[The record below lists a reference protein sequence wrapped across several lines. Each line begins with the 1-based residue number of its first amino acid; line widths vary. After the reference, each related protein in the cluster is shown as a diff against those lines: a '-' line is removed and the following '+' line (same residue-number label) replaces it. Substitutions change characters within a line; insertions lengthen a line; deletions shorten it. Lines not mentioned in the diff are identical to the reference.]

1 MEIPHLPSPILL
13 VTDDSTES
21 LTIGASLRAEDPA
34 LELRLISSESD
45 FLLYLETGALA
56 LVITDARTNW
66 TDGLSVLRAVK
77 IRYPH
82 CPVIVRADIDDEEIL
97 EEAIRAGAED
107 CLLKSPRHVLRLP
120 ALVRAVQE
128 RIKQQQTW
136 REAERHSHDLF
147 QYSEGLICTHDLD
160 GVLLSVNPAGARLL
174 GYSVDELIGRNLAE
188 FVAPV
193 VRHRFGHYLALIRQ
207 EPHIR
212 GFLHVI
218 TNTGEERILAYHNVR
233 REGGD
238 RPPYILGHAQDV
250 TELKRAE
257 AQLHTYAQQQQR
269 QADEL
274 EQRVAE
280 RTTELQES
288 RRLTSQAADRLALL
302 HTIDQAILAEQ
313 PLVTILQEALP
324 RVRSLVSCLRV
335 GVVQFDFD
343 TQEAMLLAVESST
356 TTLLPTGI
364 RGPLMALRPHS
375 MNLAA
380 FQQGHPYE
388 VVDLDTLTD
397 LPFALLTVR
406 AEGIRSLLSLPLI
419 AGGELFGSLNLGK
432 AEPQAFTAMDKAI
445 GQEIANQLAIAF
457 QQDRNRTAHQ
467 QAEAQL
473 QEEAEVKAALAH
485 VGEELMASL
494 DTPTIL
500 ERLCQLTI
508 DVLRCEQGSTVIWRP
523 EKQAYVVAATAGHT
537 QEVDRMLRSL
547 TFPEEMVPH
556 LITRLKEED
565 VVEVAIDE
573 PQNFLPHSLFS
584 LTGARSSLY
593 IALRRGTDLL
603 GCQTATYRTHQ
614 RFHTTQKRIA
624 QGLAHLAS
632 LTLANARLVEDL
644 EYANRLKDD
653 FVNTMSHELRTPL
666 HIIMGYTDILI
677 DGLYGEPSGD
687 QLNALQRIS
696 LSTRELIDL
705 VNNVLDL
712 DRLRKRQ
719 LSLTPQTLGV
729 ESWLADLQ
737 TSLLDLHRHPTVHL
751 QWETAPAL
759 PVLVTDPEKL
769 KIVLK
774 NLISNALKF
783 TEAGTVTVI
792 TQPEGTGIE
801 FCVKDTG
808 IGIAQEHLALIFE
821 PFRQVDSSTTQIH
834 AGVGL
839 GLHIVRQLVDLLGG
853 RVAVES
859 TLGMGSTFRV
869 WIPQHHPARP

>member
-1 MEIPHLPSPILL
+1 METPHLPLPILL
-13 VTDDSTES
+13 VTDDPNES
-21 LTIGASLRAEDPA
+21 LSVGASLRTAYPA
-34 LELRLISSESD
+34 LDLKLISGEGD
-45 FLLYLETGALA
+45 FLSCLEAGAFA
-56 LVITDARTNW
+56 LVITDARTHW
-66 TDGLSVLRAVK
+66 TNGLSVLRSVK
-77 IRYPH
+77 TRYPH

-107 CLLKSPRHVLRLP
+107 CILKSPRHVLRLP

-128 RIKQQQTW
+128 RTQRQQTW

-174 GYSVDELIGRNLAE
+174 GYPMDELIGRNLAE
-188 FVAPV
+188 FVAPG
-193 VRHRFGHYLALIRQ
+193 VRPRFSHYLTLIRQ
-207 EPHIR
+207 EPRLR

-238 RPPYILGHAQDV
+238 RTPYILGHAQDV

-257 AQLHTYAQQQQR
+257 AQLHTYAQQQQH
-269 QADEL
+269 QAEEL

-280 RTTELQES
+280 RTAELRES
-288 RRLTSQAADRLALL
+288 RRLITQAAGRLELL
-302 HTIDQAILAEQ
+302 HTVDQAILAEQ
-313 PLVTILQEALP
+313 PLVTLLQEALP
-324 RVRSLVSCLRV
+324 RVRSLIPCLRA
-335 GVVQFDFD
+335 GVVQFDFH
-343 TQEAMLLAVESST
+343 TQEVTLLAVDSSN
-356 TTLLPTGI
+356 TTLLTTGI

-380 FQQGHPYE
+380 FQEGHPYE
-388 VVDLDTLTD
+388 IVDLDTLTD
-397 LPFALLTVR
+397 LPTALLTIR
-406 AEGIRSLLSLPLI
+406 TEGVRSLLSLPLI

-432 AEPQAFTAMDKAI
+432 AEAQAFTATDKAI
-445 GQEIANQLAIAF
+445 GQEIANQLAIAL

-467 QAEAQL
+467 HAEAQL

-508 DVLRCEQGSTVIWRP
+508 DILRCEQGSTVIWRP
-523 EKQAYVVAATAGHT
+523 EQQAYVVVATAGHT
-537 QEVDRMLRSL
+537 LEVDRMLRSL
-547 TFPEEMVPH
+547 TFPEEMLPH
-556 LITRLKEED
+556 LIARLKEED
-565 VVEVAIDE
+565 VVEVGIDE
-573 PQNFLPHSLFS
+573 PQNLLPHSLFS
-584 LTGARSSLY
+584 LTGARSTLY
-593 IALRRGTDLL
+593 IALRRGADLL
-603 GCQTATYRTHQ
+603 GCQTATYRTPR
-614 RFHTTQKRIA
+614 RFHATQKRIA

-632 LTLANARLVEDL
+632 LTLANAQLVEDL

-666 HIIMGYTDILI
+666 HIIMGYTDILM

-696 LSTRELIDL
+696 LSTKELIDL

-712 DRLRKRQ
+712 DRLRKHQ
-719 LSLTPQTLGV
+719 LPLTPQTLEV

-737 TSLLDLHRHPTVHL
+737 TSILNLHRDPTVNV
-751 QWETAPAL
+751 QWQTASAL
-759 PVLVTDPEKL
+759 PVLITDPEKL

-821 PFRQVDSSTTQIH
+821 PFRQVDGSITQIH

-853 RVAVES
+853 RVTVES
-859 TLGMGSTFRV
+859 TLGIGSTFRV
-869 WIPQHHPARP
+869 WIPQHHPPPP